1 MNQPVRSTSILDHF
15 ADLADPRIARCK
27 RHRLID
33 IIAIA
38 ICATICGAEGFTDF
52 EDYGRAKE
60 DWLRTFLELPNGI
73 PSHDTF
79 QRVFAMLN
87 PKQFHDCFLSW
98 ITAVSTLSKQPR
110 IAIDGK
116 TARGSHNRSAGKQ
129 ALHLIS
135 AWAQDN
141 GMVLAQL
148 EVDGHS
154 NEITAIPELLKMLVL
169 DGAIVTIDAMGCQT
183 EIAKT
188 ITSGGGDYILALKQ
202 NHPTLFADVTTVIE
216 QARRSQLPDT
226 LLSLHEWTDAGHG
239 RVEVR
244 RCWAA
249 ELGWRWADQWATL
262 RSIVLIE
269 SERHIGDDISIEKR
283 YYLTSL
289 PADAKL
295 LNETVRG
302 HWGIENSVHW
312 VLDVV
317 FREDASRIRKDHAPK
332 NMAALRKIVIN
343 MLRKETTSK
352 RGIKGKAKNA
362 AWDNHYLLKV
372 LTA

>member
-1 MNQPVRSTSILDHF
+1 MTTSLLDHF
-15 ADLADPRIARCK
+15 AALDDPRIDRCK

-60 DWLRTFLELPNGI
+60 EWLRTFLELPNGI

-79 QRVFAMLN
+79 QRVFAMLD

-98 ITAVSTLSKQPR
+98 VAAVGALSKQPR

-141 GMVLAQL
+141 GLVLAQQ
-148 EVDGHS
+148 EVDGRS
-154 NEITAIPELLKMLVL
+154 NEITAIPELLNMLAL
-169 DGAIVTIDAMGCQT
+169 DGAIVTIDAIGCQT
-183 EIAKT
+183 EIARD
-188 ITSGGGDYILALKQ
+188 ITARKGDYLLALKQ
-202 NHPTLFADVTTVIE
+202 NHPTLFQEASTLLH
-216 QARRSQLPDT
+216 QARTEQLPGIP
-226 LLSLHEWTDAGHG
+226 LASHEWTDAGHG

-244 RCWAA
+244 RCFAV
-249 ELGWRWADQWATL
+249 ELGRRWADEWAQL

-269 SERHIGDDISIEKR
+269 SERHIGETISREQR

-295 LNETVRG
+295 INEAVRG
-302 HWGIENSVHW
+302 HWGIENSLHW

-352 RGIKGKAKNA
+352 RGIKGKSKNA
-362 AWDNHYLLKV
+362 AWDNDYLLKI